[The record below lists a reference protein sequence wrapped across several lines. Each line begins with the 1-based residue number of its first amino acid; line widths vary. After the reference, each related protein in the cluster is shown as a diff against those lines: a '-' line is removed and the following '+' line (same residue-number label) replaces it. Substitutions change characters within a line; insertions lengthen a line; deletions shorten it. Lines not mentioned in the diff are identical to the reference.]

1 MTGKI
6 SVLTGALPS
15 PRKVR
20 RRRGRRREK
29 QGKTRP
35 ARSGPFRPKRAL
47 LPHLSAAE
55 NTVPPRGRKAD
66 NPRPGLPAPHRAENT
81 VRVTIAVRLRFAT
94 AGHTGRAPRRH
105 PAVLPARR
113 ARVRR
118 GLTAAAMPPQER
130 ACPAPKADSARVGE
144 CRVPPRLP
152 LCRRPRLRALPLPKR
167 RLSIRRM
174 WRKSPS
180 INAR

>member
-1 MTGKI
+1 MRE
-6 SVLTGALPS
+6 LQP

-20 RRRGRRREK
+20 RRRGRRREE

-35 ARSGPFRPKRAL
+35 ARSGLLRPKRAL

-55 NTVPPRGRKAD
+55 NTVPPRGRKANKLRLD
-66 NPRPGLPAPHRAENT
+66 LPAPHRAENT
-81 VRVTIAVRLRFAT
+81 VRATIAVRSRFGT
-94 AGHTGRAPRRH
+94 AGRMDRAPRRH

-118 GLTAAAMPPQER
+118 GLTAAAMLLQER
-130 ACPAPKADSARVGE
+130 ACLDPKADSARVGE

-152 LCRRPRLRALPLPKR
+152 LCRRPKPRALPLPKR